1 MSTETDLGREVRAA
15 VAAALK
21 RFGENDIAAIRVTDL
36 RKIDKLINPIPD
48 GFEIPTT
55 RTDAVAYEVMSERRI
70 ERLRFEMGA

>member
-21 RFGENDIAAIRVTDL
+21 RFGENDIAAIRVNDL
-36 RKIDKLINPIPD
+36 RKIDALINPIPD
-48 GFEIPTT
+48 GFEIPTA

-70 ERLRFEMGA
+70 ERLRFEVGA

>member
-1 MSTETDLGREVRAA
+1 MALCSSVRAE
-15 VAAALK
+15 VARILR
-21 RFGENDIAAIRVTDL
+21 RFDGCDIAAIRVTDL

-48 GFEIPTT
+48 GFEINTA